1 MASTTKIMTSIIAIE
16 NSDLNQKVEIS
27 AKAANTGG
35 SRLGLKKGDTI
46 SMRDLLYG
54 LMLRSGN
61 DAAVAI
67 AEAVGGDLENFAVM
81 MNEKAEKLN
90 LSDTHFVTP
99 HGLDDPDHYTTAYE
113 LAKITDYALNNE
125 IFKEIVGS
133 KTYTITINGYPKTL
147 NNTNELLGVVQGVY
161 GVKTGFTGNAG
172 RCLVTSVNRNGFEII
187 TVVLQADTKK
197 DRGKDS
203 KKIIEYV
210 YENYQQVNVKNIVEE
225 KFEEWCN
232 INKGRIEINKAVQ
245 TNFDIGYEDVENE
258 LLVVKKT
265 QVDDIQVQI
274 DSTFKLEAP
283 IKKGCTIGNLKLII
297 DGELVDS
304 MCIFIKNDV
313 AKKNIYDYF
322 MECVKAYKSLKFEN

>member
-1 MASTTKIMTSIIAIE
+1 
-16 NSDLNQKVEIS
+16 LNQKVEIS